1 MPVQNIKGLE
11 GLKGL
16 NSLPEATRYATLNN
30 YINQGLLP
38 KGANL
43 DMADR
48 LYRNKLFADEFGKD
62 TFMQI
67 PDAEQRDLLYK
78 NTLADRAF
86 YQTYNPFF
94 DDDENSTGPNGE
106 LYDASKGM
114 GRDFFKYN
122 RMSADAKLELLESG
136 WLNNS
141 EINAKIEKDR
151 KLRERSTKGFLQA
164 SAGAPTYS
172 QAALGA
178 YVFAEN
184 AAEGIEE
191 NTTRKHNDKII
202 EDIWARDLRKKTSE
216 LSPIVDQYY
225 MENISPKDDNEIR
238 SMFMEAIKPKDGA
251 AHIYSAYFND
261 NGDSS
266 EEETSNFS
274 IDDMRRFL
282 AKKAV
287 YDYYLG
293 PDAGYDA
300 LNNEGKEYINDHQSA
315 WTYTGLLLKDVGI
328 SAASYTADKWNSVRR
343 MGLMA
348 QDAIEG
354 DVNVWLTNDGKVV
367 SSDDSNIQNKN
378 GQYFYTDENG
388 QIIPVH
394 QQQLSRV
401 ALDDLGYNSDGNQR
415 GWWNNQQ
422 FWTNAEQYGTMDEE
436 EQAQY
441 KKLGYSP
448 YKVVYKPGDET
459 DIFYETF
466 KMTSF
471 GLADMAASIIPVWGE
486 GAALAKA
493 ATSAGR
499 MVKAMSATG
508 KALGVYNRYIAPTM
522 AATGI
527 GNAYGRGVFG
537 ESFEGNMQKIEQSVA
552 DQAQREVHNLY
563 TNDEEYKK
571 NFDAEVEQ
579 RYQELQSEYKDQI
592 AKQRAQATDGRS
604 IVFDNSDNPAHQE
617 SLRSR
622 AMQEV
627 IGKKTKEWEDNY
639 KASDVY
645 GKAIEEAAES
655 ASSAALTSSITTGLK
670 YAGVNM
676 FGYRSFL
683 FKTGAARAAA
693 KEKLALKGVEEV
705 TNAAGK
711 KRLASKFDFLTS
723 GEQLKQVGKVAGKQ
737 FWGGAWTNATD
748 ELQSAGG
755 RQMNED
761 RISQFISGMYD
772 GKALETRYGVT
783 DAIDSYFQGAVG
795 GLTEGNTY
803 KAGLVGGL
811 GSVATIGLNVPG
823 MLSIKQ
829 KGKTLR
835 ESWDELSTG
844 EKFNAILTNG
854 ILSEYYAKKQGQ
866 TNLKAKVDLINKMLD
881 ESEDFAAIDNAI
893 ALDMATIDANN
904 PEDVN
909 ALTFL
914 KGVQVIDALNRFK
927 EDKEMARVGQE
938 SSVMQKAMTT
948 IEKLSDP
955 SKLTDEERADFLS
968 QYYAANPG
976 KAQSE
981 QQNQV
986 ALQELQQRAQKLQE
1000 ASDIYNN
1007 IESTLE
1013 KVEQNRGT
1021 KLPKAVRGR
1030 LVQRLT
1036 FDRFLTDRTAELEE
1050 KITGSKTSSTGT
1062 AIESYGNIEYQKA
1075 HRDATE
1081 HLIKSIEKDITEAE
1095 SKLADEQKKMD
1106 DYNSNPQ
1113 VDQGFVK
1120 KSKIQDAIDNAR
1132 IQVEYLK
1139 GIQRGLTQQIEN
1151 LTEYSENVDGK
1162 KVATA
1167 RTSDR
1172 VLLSD
1177 EILRLNPQDRAR
1189 MLDKNNYNKYS
1200 DKQKIEIDKLRNDL
1214 MLKDPSLLDD
1224 IQNQAMLTQKI
1235 EANKAA
1241 SAMMLENPEAAA
1253 YQLEID
1259 SQRQL
1264 LEARTAHFERG
1275 AAIVNDAINKVVEKW
1290 REKGDETLNDLR
1302 GSIYRNL
1309 RVLNKPLLEYIKEKE
1324 LDITGYGRLDADI
1337 DKAIE
1342 WTDITTDVGR
1352 VTEQMNLGETV
1363 SKGYEK
1369 AFVQSIDRFLD
1380 SSNSKEEFLD
1390 KLNALTQD
1398 SNIDDATKAP
1408 YTKLLNDLEQLW
1420 NQRES
1425 TSTVTKEEK
1434 ETAEEKKT
1442 EQQAE
1447 RDKRIQEAEEAA
1459 RLEAERKTAE
1469 EATKPQVTDKD
1480 ADTSN
1485 DRTAELAAQ
1494 GLSKEDLTGTND
1506 REAELAAHGL
1516 TEKDLVTNNEA
1527 TLTPEQIAQAI
1538 ADENGTVE
1546 FESPSAEE
1554 ERATNPDKVEL
1565 RDIPQPDTTEQGN
1578 LMQPADALQGNTFFR
1593 YDPDI
1598 RYTGVETKRQGA
1610 NPNDTY
1616 NSVFGW
1622 LDSEKVDMQRIVDDE
1637 LGDIAK
1643 VDPEVHIIYTNPST
1657 DKAMQKHSILA
1668 VEYTPEIKSVHNDDN
1683 GGVITANGK
1692 QYLMIGI
1699 LGYNGPVQKA
1709 AWSHANDNRHSR
1721 MEHFNQNPSERFFVD
1736 QKYSTKL
1743 RQIGSGWLTK
1753 QLSTDS
1759 EVKIRPISELVN
1771 DPVRNPKGLSL
1782 DELKWG
1788 IQYPEKLAT
1797 VNVSDRNTIYPPRDR
1812 EGNVGSV
1819 FLLVEASSGNY
1830 IPAYIEPKTF
1840 TEINDGKLKTQ
1851 IEDTIRELNS
1861 PDYATRLAAVKKLRY
1876 NLNLSKEG
1884 DWILVGTENKPT
1896 VSIQKDGIIQRTFD
1910 VTNPNF
1916 MGDEILRAIR
1926 DLDPRINV
1934 TTSVLSD
1941 LTQLQIY
1948 DEAGALNTDIAKIGT
1963 SNASFTV
1970 YAMGEDGKPVTTTP
1984 VENPAPS
1991 VENSD
1996 LVNSQRGIS
2005 SERYGSTTYRKG
2017 TDGNWRTSTG
2027 QVVADPRLVEQLN
2040 YRNLIR
2046 TKDLKPNKVIGN
2058 NELFILNSD
2067 ESNPVVVSRKLG
2079 TNMIALLSKEVALKY
2094 MDQINTEAAEKARQ
2108 NRVREELEREESN
2121 DNALMNLSEEEK
2133 QRIASEGE
2141 DVDLGLGGTLTEE
2154 QIVEQLMGNFEAE
2167 ATPQQ
2172 KTAEELVEKIASDTS
2187 DIQLSD
2193 DGSTYVDSTG
2203 KHYARVTSVIFADEF
2218 SDGRFEKDN
2227 PWGLPS
2233 TTIGTGIDEF
2243 VRDYFDNKLGNMNNL
2258 AERYP
2263 NATNE
2268 QLQEFAKQLDELKE
2282 SFKRRGLT
2290 IVPRDVTVTGT
2301 VEVTDRSREKK
2312 VLDVAGTL
2320 DLLAY
2325 DRDGNFYIF
2334 DMKTNRSAPTG
2345 EAGRKK
2351 GAKWSKQLTLYKQ
2364 LLQEKYGTVVKGLE
2378 IIPIQVSYP
2387 APKGWGTAT
2396 TEYTKKGG
2404 QLYANGKEYRSA
2416 EPMLHDNIPLPETVL
2431 RIDYSKLTPPE
2442 QAMVRTVENSKPSK
2456 DKEVP
2461 VVQPEPLRRN
2471 EDINGTGTRSLAELQ
2486 NSKKT
2491 DTALSIMSSKEYGK
2505 RARALLKAKFP
2516 DMPKKTAELER
2527 FLESKKI
2534 PVTGIPDVELW
2545 LKMIEECK

>member
-1 MPVQNIKGLE
+1 MAKIE
-11 GLKGL
+11 LKGL
-16 NSLPEATRYATLNN
+16 DGLRGLSKSEYDSWRQAQINAGLIDKRTSYRQQEVLYNN
-30 YINQGLLP
+30 QQFVNKYGL
-38 KGANL
+38 
-43 DMADR
+43 
-48 LYRNKLFADEFGKD
+48 
-62 TFMQI
+62 
-67 PDAEQRDLLYK
+67 DAAKQLTYDQRVYK
-78 NTLADRAF
+78 YDSDIIDDAF
-86 YQTYNPFF
+86 YKAYNPYF
-94 DDDENSTGPNGE
+94 DDTEGSVGPNGE

-114 GRDFFKYN
+114 GRDFGKYSI
-122 RMSADAKLELLESG
+122 MSPEAKRELLESG
-136 WLNNS
+136 WLTKS
-141 EINAKIEKDR
+141 EIDKKIKDKQDETYKTQMDPR
-151 KLRERSTKGFLQA
+151 FAGTE
-164 SAGAPTYS
+164 AGA
-172 QAALGA
+172 AAIFSYNMLGKDL
-178 YVFAEN
+178 
-184 AAEGIEE
+184 EE
-191 NTTRKHNDKII
+191 KLDRGHNDKIL
-202 EDIWARDLRKKTSE
+202 EDIWARDLRKKAAE
-216 LSPIVDQYY
+216 LSPVVNQYY
-225 MENISPKDDNEIR
+225 AENIAQLSDDDVKAQ
-238 SMFMEAIKPKDGA
+238 FMAAIKPKDGPA
-251 AHIYSAYFND
+251 NIYSAYFND
-261 NGDSS
+261 NGESS
-266 EEETSNFS
+266 EGETSDFS
-274 IDDMRRFL
+274 IDDMRQFL

-287 YDYYLG
+287 YDYYMG

-354 DVNVWLTNDGKVV
+354 DVNVWLTNEGKVIKPENG
-367 SSDDSNIQNKN
+367 NIQNRN
-378 GQYFYTDENG
+378 GQYFYTDESG
-388 QIIPVH
+388 QVIPVH

-401 ALDDLGYNSDGNQR
+401 ALDDLGYDSDGNQR

-422 FWTNAEQYGTMDEE
+422 FWTNAEQFGTMDEE

-441 KKLGYSP
+441 KKLGHSP

-493 ATSAGR
+493 ADSAGK
-499 MVKAMSATG
+499 MAKAMSVTG

-537 ESFEGNMQKIEQSVA
+537 ESFEGNMQRIEQSVA
-552 DQAQREVHNLY
+552 DQAQREVHDHYAN
-563 TNDEEYKK
+563 NEEYRKG
-571 NFDAEVEQ
+571 FDAEVEQ
-579 RYQELQSEYKDQI
+579 RYQELQSEYKSQV
-592 AKQRAQATDGRS
+592 ARQRAQATDGRS

-627 IGKKTKEWEDNY
+627 INRRTKEWEDNY
-639 KASDVY
+639 KASDTY

-655 ASSAALTSSITTGLK
+655 ASSAALTSAITTGAK
-670 YAGVNM
+670 YSFVNM
-676 FGYRSFL
+676 FGYRSYL

-693 KEKLALKGVEEV
+693 KEKLALRGVEE
-705 TNAAGK
+705 TTTSAGK
-711 KRLASKFDFLTS
+711 KRLTSKFDFLTS
-723 GEQLKQVGKVAGKQ
+723 GEQAKQVGLIAGKQ

-761 RISQFISGMYD
+761 RMSQFISGMYD
-772 GKALETRYGVT
+772 GKAMETRYGVM
-783 DAIDSYFQGAVG
+783 DAIGSYFHGAVG
-795 GLTEGNTY
+795 GLAQENTY

-811 GSVATIGLNVPG
+811 GSIATAGLNVPG

-829 KGKTLR
+829 KGKTLK
-835 ESWDELSTG
+835 ESWNELSTG

-866 TNLKAKVDLINKMLD
+866 ANLKAKVDLINKMLD
-881 ESEDFAAIDNAI
+881 ESEDFEAIDNAI
-893 ALDMATIDANN
+893 ALDMASIDANN
-904 PEDVN
+904 PEDAN

-927 EDKEMARVGQE
+927 EDKDVARVGQE
-938 SSVMQKAMTT
+938 SSVMQKAMAT

-955 SKLTDEERADFLS
+955 SKLTDEEKADFLS

-981 QQNQV
+981 AQNQI
-986 ALQELQQRAQKLQE
+986 ALQELQQRAQRLQE
-1000 ASDIYNN
+1000 ASEVYTDIEN
-1007 IESTLE
+1007 TLE
-1013 KVEQNRGT
+1013 SVEQSRGT
-1021 KLPKAVRGR
+1021 RLPKSVRGR

-1036 FDRFLTDRTAELEE
+1036 LDKFLTDRTAELEE
-1050 KITGSKTSSTGT
+1050 KITGNRTPATGMS
-1062 AIESYGNIEYQKA
+1062 IESYGDISYQKA
-1075 HRDATE
+1075 HRSATE
-1081 HLIKSIEKDITEAE
+1081 KLLNSIEKDISKAE
-1095 SKLADEQKKMD
+1095 GKLADEQKRMD
-1106 DYNSNPQ
+1106 DYNSTPQ
-1113 VDQGFVK
+1113 NDQGFVEK
-1120 KSKIQDAIDNAR
+1120 NKIQAAIDNAR

-1139 GIQRGLTQQIEN
+1139 NIQRGLAQQIEN
-1151 LTEYSENVDGK
+1151 LTESVDGT
-1162 KVATA
+1162 VQT

-1172 VLLSD
+1172 VLTSD

-1189 MLDKNNYNKYS
+1189 MLDKANFNKYS
-1200 DKQKIEIDKLRNDL
+1200 DKQKLEITKLRNEL
-1214 MLKDPSLLDD
+1214 TLKDPSLLDD
-1224 IQNQAMLTQKI
+1224 IQNQAILTQKI
-1235 EANKAA
+1235 EANRNAT
-1241 SAMMLENPEAAA
+1241 AMMMENPEAAA
-1253 YQLEID
+1253 YQLESD
-1259 SQRQL
+1259 AQRQM
-1264 LEARTAHFERG
+1264 LEARTAFFERG
-1275 AAIVNDAINKVVEKW
+1275 TAIVGDALNKIVGKW
-1290 REKGDETLNDLR
+1290 RDKGDETLNDLR
-1302 GSIYRNL
+1302 ESIYKNL
-1309 RVLNKPLLEYIKEKE
+1309 RVLNKPLLEYIKESNPT
-1324 LDITGYGRLDADI
+1324 ITNYGEITADI
-1337 DKAIE
+1337 DRAIE
-1342 WTDITTDVGR
+1342 WADVTADVDK
-1352 VTEQMNLGETV
+1352 VTSQMNLGETIN
-1363 SKGYEK
+1363 KDYEK
-1369 AFVQSIDRFLD
+1369 AFVTSIDRFLEG
-1380 SSNSKEEFLD
+1380 SNTKEEFLE
-1390 KLNALTQD
+1390 KLEALTK
-1398 SNIDDATKAP
+1398 NPHIEEVNKAP
-1408 YTKLLNDLEQLW
+1408 YVRLLNDLNQLW

-1425 TSTVTKEEK
+1425 TSTMTDEERMA
-1434 ETAEEKKT
+1434 AEERKA
-1442 EQQAE
+1442 EQLLEEA
-1447 RDKRIQEAEEAA
+1447 KRIKEAEEAA
-1459 RLEAERKTAE
+1459 RLEAERQAAE
-1469 EATKPQVTDKD
+1469 EAAKPQVTDND

-1494 GLSKEDLTGTND
+1494 GLTEKDLADTND
-1506 REAELAAHGL
+1506 RAAELAAHGL
-1516 TEKDLVTNNEA
+1516 TEKDLTTNNEA
-1527 TLTPEQIAQAI
+1527 SLTPEQIAQAI

-1554 ERATNPDKVEL
+1554 EVVTNPDKVEVRPL
-1565 RDIPQPDTTEQGN
+1565 PQPDNTDQGN

-1598 RYTGVETKRQGA
+1598 KHTGIETKRKGA
-1610 NPNDTY
+1610 NPNDAY
-1616 NSVFGW
+1616 NSVFNW
-1622 LDSEKVDMQRIVDDE
+1622 LDNEKVDMQRIVDDE

-1643 VDPEVHIIYTNPST
+1643 TDPDVHIIYTNPGNSA
-1657 DKAMQKHSILA
+1657 DKGMQKHSILA
-1668 VEYTPEIKSVHNDDN
+1668 VEYTPEIASIHNDSN

-1699 LGYNGPVQKA
+1699 LGYNGPAQKA

-1721 MEHFNQNPSERFFVD
+1721 MDHFKQNPSERFFVD

-1743 RQIGSGWLTK
+1743 RQVGSGWLTK

-1759 EVKIRPISELVN
+1759 EMKVRPISELVN
-1771 DPVRNPKGLSL
+1771 DPVRNPKGLAL

-1812 EGNVGSV
+1812 AGNVGSV
-1819 FLLVEASSGNY
+1819 FLLVEASNGNY

-1861 PDYATRLAAVKKLRY
+1861 PDYNTRLAAVKRLRH

-1884 DWILVGTENKPT
+1884 DWILVGTEDKPT
-1896 VSIQKDGIIQRTFD
+1896 VSIQKDGVIQRTFD
-1910 VTNPNF
+1910 VTNPNLR
-1916 MGDEILRAIR
+1916 GDEILNAIR
-1926 DLDPRINV
+1926 DLDPRVNV

-1941 LTQLQIY
+1941 LTQLQMY

-1970 YAMGEDGKPVTTTP
+1970 YAMDESGKPVTTAP
-1984 VENPAPS
+1984 VENPIPS

-1996 LVNSQRGIS
+1996 LVNSQRGVN
-2005 SERYGSTTYRKG
+2005 SEIYGGTTYRKG

-2027 QVVADPRLVEQLN
+2027 QLVTDPRLVEQLN

-2046 TKDLKPNKVIGN
+2046 TRDLKPNKVVGMDEI
-2058 NELFILNSD
+2058 FVLNSD
-2067 ESNPVVVSRKLG
+2067 KNNPLVIFRRKG
-2079 TNMIALLSKEVALKY
+2079 NQIIVMSKEGALRTI
-2094 MDQINTEAAEKARQ
+2094 DQINAEAAEKARQ
-2108 NRVREELEREESN
+2108 DRMKEELEREESN

-2133 QRIASEGE
+2133 QRAVEEGT
-2141 DVDLGLGGTLTEE
+2141 DVDLFGTPLTDD
-2154 QIVEQLMGNFEAE
+2154 QIVEQMMGNFEAE
-2167 ATPQQ
+2167 ATPEQR
-2172 KTAEELVEKIASDTS
+2172 TAEELVEKITSDTS
-2187 DIQLSD
+2187 DIHLSE
-2193 DGSTYVDSTG
+2193 DGSVYVDETG
-2203 KHYARVTSVIFADEF
+2203 KQYARVTSVISADEF

-2301 VEVTDRSREKK
+2301 VEIASKNGEKRA
-2312 VLDVAGTL
+2312 LDVAGTL

-2325 DRDGNFYIF
+2325 DRNGNFYIF

-2364 LLQEKYGTVVKGLE
+2364 LLQEKYGAVVKGLE

-2404 QLYANGKEYRSA
+2404 QLYADGKEYRMA
-2416 EPMLHDNIPLPETVL
+2416 EPILHDNIPLPETAL
-2431 RIDYSKLTPPE
+2431 RIDYSKLTDAE
-2442 QAMVRTVENSKPSK
+2442 RDMVRTIEDSKPTK
-2456 DKEVP
+2456 DKEAP
-2461 VVQPEPLRRN
+2461 VVQPEPINRK

-2486 NSKKT
+2486 SGKKT
-2491 DTALSIMSSKEYGK
+2491 DTAISIVSSKEYGK
-2505 RARALLKAKFP
+2505 RARNLLKAKFP
-2516 DMPKKTAELER
+2516 DMPKKMSELER

-2534 PVTGIPDVELW
+2534 PVTGIPDVEKW
-2545 LKMIEECK
+2545 LEFINECR